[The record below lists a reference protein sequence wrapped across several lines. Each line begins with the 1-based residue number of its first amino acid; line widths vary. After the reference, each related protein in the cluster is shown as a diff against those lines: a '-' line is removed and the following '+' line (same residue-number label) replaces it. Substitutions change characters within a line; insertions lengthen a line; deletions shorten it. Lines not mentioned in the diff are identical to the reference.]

1 MPHGEVHENV
11 MSLAMVEAAIES
23 TRSGQR
29 VVIDD
34 LLERALATAI
44 EREARD
50 DVRARLESWTSVRAA
65 LQAVPTAPAATT
77 AGATS

>member
-1 MPHGEVHENV
+1 

-23 TRSGQR
+23 TRTGQR

-65 LQAVPTAPAATT
+65 LQAASTSAVTA
-77 AGATS
+77 